1 MDLLLWRWSTAVQ
14 VTSAVM
20 IAVFWVVLARSDP
33 RAELRWWV
41 RAWVANLF
49 ALSLTVLYWYL
60 APPPAV
66 VPPLFAIYLASKTT
80 FVLLLLQGAWALV
93 RPGAVLFPAHAVVT
107 AAAVMAF
114 LGAFVLTQLNLL
126 GVGQHAV
133 MALLLAGGAVALARE
148 RGVTWLVAGLGI
160 RAVLALIEAAAY
172 TAQVTPLLSDDLATT
187 AAGFLSAH
195 SSFDTGAEWL
205 IALGCVL
212 AVAER
217 TQHELRTQNERLLAA
232 QEDLR
237 RLADRDPLTG
247 LDNRRALPAI
257 LRTVQPVGA
266 TLLFIDIDKFKTI
279 NDLHGHHVGDECL
292 KRFAVALRDCFRP
305 GDSVLRYGGDEF
317 LVIAT
322 GLDRSSVDER
332 VAQLDERMHGSAGE
346 VPVFTFAVGFAELPA
361 GGDPEVALQAA
372 DRSMYRTKSG
382 LHTAVR
388 A

>member
-1 MDLLLWRWSTAVQ
+1 MELLLWQWSTVVQ

-41 RAWVANLF
+41 RAWTANLI
-49 ALSLTVLYWYL
+49 ALSLTVMYWYL
-60 APPPAV
+60 ELPPAV
-66 VPPLFAIYLASKTT
+66 VPLAFAGYLAGKTT
-80 FVLLLLQGAWALV
+80 FLLLLLQGAWALV
-93 RPGAVLFPAHAVVT
+93 RPGAVLFSPRVLVT
-107 AAAVMAF
+107 AAAIMAC
-114 LGAFVLTQLNLL
+114 LGAVVFTQLNLL

-133 MALLLAGGAVALARE
+133 MAVLLGGGAIALARQ
-148 RGVTWLVAGLGI
+148 RSVRWLVAGLSV
-160 RAVLALIEAAAY
+160 RAVLALIEAVAY
-172 TAQVTPLLSDDLATT
+172 TAQVTPLFSDAFATT

-217 TQHELRTQNERLLAA
+217 TQHELRARNERLLAA

-257 LRTVQPVGA
+257 FRTAQPSGA
-266 TLLFIDIDKFKTI
+266 TMLFFDIDNFKSI
-279 NDLHGHHVGDECL
+279 NDLHGHHIGDECL
-292 KRFAVALRDCFRP
+292 KSFADALRESFRPNDTVLRFA
-305 GDSVLRYGGDEF
+305 GDEF
-317 LVIAT
+317 LVIAC
-322 GLDRSSVDER
+322 GLDRLAVDDR
-332 VAQLDERMHGSAGE
+332 VARLRARMRDGLGE
-346 VPVFTFAVGFAELPA
+346 LPVFSFSVGIAELPA
-361 GGDPEVALQAA
+361 GGDPLQALQAA
-372 DRSMYRTKSG
+372 DRSMYRTKTG
-382 LHTAVR
+382 QQTAVT

>member
-20 IAVFWVVLARSDP
+20 IAVFWIILARSDP

-41 RAWVANLF
+41 RAWVANLI
-49 ALSLTVLYWYL
+49 ALSITVLYWYL
-60 APPPAV
+60 PPPPAV
-66 VPPLFAIYLASKTT
+66 GPVVFATYMAAKTT
-80 FVLLLLQGAWALV
+80 FLLLLLQGAWALA
-93 RPGAVLFPAHAVVT
+93 RPGAVLFPTRVFVI
-107 AAAVMAF
+107 AAAFMAF
-114 LGAFVLTQLNLL
+114 LGAFVLTHLNLL
-126 GVGQHAV
+126 GVGQHSV
-133 MALLLAGGAVALARE
+133 MAALLAAGAIVLARE
-148 RGVTWLVAGLGI
+148 RAVTWLVAGLSI

-172 TAQVTPLLSDDLATT
+172 TAQVTPLFSSDLAST

-217 TQHELRTQNERLLAA
+217 TQHELRAQNARLLAA

-247 LDNRRALPAI
+247 LANRRSLPAM
-257 LRTVQPVGA
+257 LGMVQPTGA
-266 TLLFIDIDKFKTI
+266 TLLFFDIDKFKTI

-292 KRFAVALRDCFRP
+292 KRFAAALRDCFRP
-305 GDSVLRYGGDEF
+305 GDTVVRFAGDEF

-322 GLDRSSVDER
+322 GLDRSAVDER
-332 VAQLDERMHGSAGE
+332 VAQLQRHMRKSLGE
-346 VPVFTFAVGFAELPA
+346 VPPFTFSVGIADLA
-361 GGDPEVALQAA
+361 IGGDPEQALQAA
-372 DRSMYRTKSG
+372 DRRMYSIKSG
-382 LHTAVR
+382 QRRAVTA
-388 A
+388 

>member
-1 MDLLLWRWSTAVQ
+1 MQ
-14 VTSAVM
+14 VTSAVI
-20 IAVFWVVLARSDP
+20 IAVFWVVLARSDR

-41 RAWVANLF
+41 RAWVANLI

-60 APPPAV
+60 EPPPAV
-66 VPPLFAIYLASKTT
+66 VPLLFAIYLASKTT
-80 FVLLLLQGAWALV
+80 FLLLLLQGAWAVV
-93 RPGAVLFPAHAVVT
+93 RPGAVLFRARAIIT
-107 AAAVMAF
+107 AAAVMAL
-114 LGAFVLTQLNLL
+114 LGAFVLTQLNVL

-133 MALLLAGGAVALARE
+133 MALLLAGGAVVLARE

-160 RAVLALIEAAAY
+160 RAVLALIEAVAY
-172 TAQVTPLLSDDLATT
+172 TAQVTPLFVDELATT
-187 AAGFLSAH
+187 AAGFLAAH

-257 LRTVQPVGA
+257 FRTVQPVGA
-266 TLLFIDIDKFKTI
+266 TVLFIDIDKFKTI
-279 NDLHGHHVGDECL
+279 NDLHGHHVGDACL
-292 KRFAVALRDCFRP
+292 KRFAAALRDCFRP
-305 GDSVLRYGGDEF
+305 GDFVLRYGGDEF

-332 VAQLDERMHGSAGE
+332 VAQLDARMHKTGGD
-346 VPVFTFAVGFAELPA
+346 VPPFTFAVGIAELPA

-372 DRSMYRTKSG
+372 ARSMYRTKSG
-382 LHTAVR
+382 SHAAVTA
-388 A
+388 